1 MKTLAMT
8 IALVILTSLSF
19 AQTDSDNS
27 GKNLVMD
34 TENMKCVMFSNSNDM
49 VTLILDKKPGEKVS
63 LRIKDGNDEVLFQ
76 KRISKVDKT
85 KLKLDISAFISGD
98 YTFELVQKKEV
109 LYTKTFTKRD
119 QAIVMAY

>member
-8 IALVILTSLSF
+8 FALVIYTTLSF
-19 AQTDSDNS
+19 AQAASDKSINDI
-27 GKNLVMD
+27 VMD

-49 VTLILDKKPGEKVS
+49 VTLILDKKQGEKVS

-76 KRISKVDKT
+76 KRINKVDKT

-98 YTFELVQKKEV
+98 YTFQLVQKKDV

-119 QAIVMAY
+119 QAIVMTY